1 MDYSLEQLKQYEQLI
16 NTTLQTGTIKG
27 TDKKLLEE
35 FLFKVTGSK
44 VNCMGCNLHNI
55 LNILKAYKKKF
66 DEQTTNVVVQSS
78 TPVVDPLA
86 NTAQQDTKPKNK
98 GGRPPKDKTAQI

>member
-1 MDYSLEQLKQYEQLI
+1 MEYSLEQLKQYEQLI

-35 FLFKVTGSK
+35 FLFKVTGTK

-66 DEQTTNVVVQSS
+66 DEQTTTQPVN
-78 TPVVDPLA
+78 PVVNPSV
-86 NTAQQDTKPKNK
+86 NDTQLPTEQVKKK
-98 GGRPPKDKTAQI
+98 AGRPAKDKPETL